1 MKRSLKISALL
12 LLMSVQYGCNIFDGE
27 VNIPNLSVNVAPT
40 SVAGSVLTSGQG
52 SENGDVQLTAI
63 ANTNWSF
70 SHWSG
75 DVESDENPLFLS
87 LNQNTEVFAN
97 FVLSGNEGS
106 IALRITDGQ
115 FVSELNFGQVEG
127 ATDGFDS
134 GIDLEAPPPPPQGVL
149 YAWFGSDSRRL
160 LRDYRNPFT
169 SEVEWRLEINPGSSE
184 NITIEWMLGEE
195 NTDTLFLVDENG
207 EVLSNLSDSNEL
219 AVVMSEFTPFT
230 IRNSMP

>member
-27 VNIPNLSVNVAPT
+27 ANIPNLSVNVAPT

-75 DVESDENPLFLS
+75 DVESVENPLFLS

-97 FVLSGNEGS
+97 FVLSGNSGS
-106 IALRITDGQ
+106 IMLRITDDQ
-115 FVSELNFGQVEG
+115 FVSELKFGQVEG

-134 GIDLEAPPPPPQGVL
+134 GIDLEAPPPPPSGVL
-149 YAWFGSDSRRL
+149 YAWIEGNDRPL
-160 LRDYRNPFT
+160 IRDYRNPFT
-169 SEVEWRLEINPGSSE
+169 NVVEWELRVATGSFNNVTFIWETDENDQDTYTVFDESDEEILRLTGS
-184 NITIEWMLGEE
+184 G
-195 NTDTLFLVDENG
+195 NTDID
-207 EVLSNLSDSNEL
+207 LS
-219 AVVMSEFTPFT
+219 AGTVFF
-230 IRNSMP
+230 IRN